1 MKLTAEQKLAADCL
15 DNVLLRACP
24 GSGKTRVITTKL
36 MSSIDDVRDTPRR
49 IACITY
55 TNSAVHEIEDRVAK
69 SLMPDDDRYF
79 DVSTIHS
86 FCLSNIFRPFV
97 WRVPGYGARFKMLTR
112 EMDEFEPL
120 VDAACA
126 TINYFSPRH
135 QDYEDF
141 SNINLDINGK
151 LIGSALTSNI
161 VTRAAT
167 AFWRLCRDRGFI
179 DFCTLLYYS
188 FWLIKK
194 YPDITDGIA
203 SRYALILVD
212 EFQDTTD
219 LQVEILSEISSR
231 GRSRFFLVGD
241 PYQSIYGFAGARPEL
256 ADVFADRVN
265 ARRDLSLSGNFRSS
279 AAVIA
284 DAERLFARSPAM
296 TAVGEAR
303 RYTERTQHI
312 HVSHP
317 LHAITDHFL
326 PALASLGIPLG
337 EAAILSPSWNP
348 LFPLSRALRDRGV
361 AVVGPGARPY
371 RRGRLFA
378 GVAEQLCGY
387 LVDPQPDSLPGIER
401 GLFYLVQELTGH
413 PRFGIFSYAGRVV
426 VMRMIETAN
435 RLAEPDHG
443 ALRWLDECST
453 AIGALLVEA
462 EYIAPSHA
470 SLLYTSVQEM
480 KGDMR
485 RNRFDPTNYTLEDMG
500 LFASPGR
507 AMKLATLHNSK
518 GREFDAVAM
527 INLHEGMIPFF
538 RSTTEEE
545 FQAARRLFYVGTTRA
560 RRLLMYVT
568 DSSDG
573 RNRPTRFL
581 GPGGLSL
588 VA

>member
-1 MKLTAEQKLAADCL
+1 MKLTAEQKAAADCL

-36 MSSIDDVRDTPRR
+36 MASIDDVRDTPRK

-79 DVSTIHS
+79 DDSTIHS

-97 WRVPGYGARFKMLTR
+97 WRVSGYRAGFKMLTR

-120 VDAACA
+120 VKAACA
-126 TINYFSPRH
+126 TISYLNLTR

-141 SNINLDINGK
+141 SNINVDINGK

-161 VTRAAT
+161 VGRT
-167 AFWRLCRDRGFI
+167 ANTFWRLCRDQGYI

-188 FWLIKK
+188 FWLIRKF
-194 YPDITDGIA
+194 PDIADGIA

-219 LQVEILSEISSR
+219 LQVEILSSIAAR

-256 ADVFADRVN
+256 ADVFADRIN

-279 AAVIA
+279 KPVIE
-284 DAERLFARSPAM
+284 DAERLFPRTPAM
-296 TAVGEAR
+296 SAVGEAR
-303 RYTERTQHI
+303 KYTERTQHI
-312 HVSHP
+312 HVSDP

-326 PALASLGIPLG
+326 PALVSLGIPLG
-337 EAAILSPSWNP
+337 EATILSPSWNP
-348 LFPLSRALRDRGV
+348 LFPLSRALRDMGV
-361 AVVGPGARPY
+361 SVVGPGARPY

-378 GVAEQLCGY
+378 GLAEQLCGY
-387 LVDPQPDSLPGIER
+387 LVDPRPDSLSSIER
-401 GLFYLVQELTGH
+401 GLFHVVQELTGH

-426 VMRMIETAN
+426 VMRMIETAK

-443 ALRWLDECST
+443 ALRWLDECSL
-453 AIGALLVEA
+453 AIGAILVEA
-462 EYIAPSHA
+462 DFIAPSHA
-470 SLLYTSVQEM
+470 PLLYTSVQEM

-500 LFASPGR
+500 LFASPQR
-507 AMKLATLHNSK
+507 ALKLATLHNAK

-527 INLHEGMIPFF
+527 IKQHEGMIPFYL
-538 RSTTEEE
+538 SKTEEE
-545 FQAARRLFYVGTTRA
+545 FEAARRLFYVGATRA
-560 RRLLMYVT
+560 RRLLMYIT
-568 DSSDG
+568 DSSDR
-573 RNRPTRFL
+573 RNMPTRFL
-581 GPGGLSL
+581 GPSGVGM
-588 VA
+588 VV

>member
-36 MSSIDDVRDTPRR
+36 MTSIDDVRDTPRK

-97 WRVPGYGARFKMLTR
+97 WRVPGYGAGFKMLTR

-120 VDAACA
+120 VKAACA
-126 TINYFSPRH
+126 TISYLSPTR

-141 SNINLDINGK
+141 SNINVDINAK

-161 VTRAAT
+161 VARTAT
-167 AFWRLCRDRGFI
+167 VFWRLCRDQGYI

-188 FWLIKK
+188 FCLVRK
-194 YPDITDGIA
+194 YTDIADGIA

-219 LQVEILSEISSR
+219 LQVEILSEIAAR
-231 GRSRFFLVGD
+231 GRSQFFLVGD

-279 AAVIA
+279 KPVIA
-284 DAERLFARSPAM
+284 DAERLFARVPTMS
-296 TAVGEAR
+296 AVGEAR
-303 RYTERTQHI
+303 KYTERTQHI
-312 HVSHP
+312 HASDP

-337 EAAILSPSWNP
+337 EATILSPSWNP
-348 LFPLSRALRDRGV
+348 LFPLSRALRDMGV
-361 AVVGPGARPY
+361 SVVGPGARPY

-378 GVAEQLCGY
+378 GLAEQLCGY
-387 LVDPQPDSLPGIER
+387 LVDPRPDSLPSIER
-401 GLFYLVQELTGH
+401 GLFHLVQELTGH

-426 VMRMIETAN
+426 VMRMIETA
-435 RLAEPDHG
+435 RSLAEPDHG
-443 ALRWLDECST
+443 ALRWLDECSV
-453 AIGALLVEA
+453 AIGEILVEA
-462 EYIAPSHA
+462 EFIAPSHA
-470 SLLYTSVQEM
+470 PLLYTSVQEM

-485 RNRFDPTNYTLEDMG
+485 RNRFDPTNYSLEDMG
-500 LFASPGR
+500 LFASPQR
-507 AMKLATLHNSK
+507 ALKLATIHNAK

-527 INLHEGMIPFF
+527 IKLHEGMIPFYL
-538 RSTTEEE
+538 STTEEE
-545 FQAARRLFYVGTTRA
+545 FEAARRLFYVGATRA
-560 RRLLMYVT
+560 RRLLMYIT
-568 DSSDG
+568 DSSDR

-581 GPGGLSL
+581 GPGGVGL